1 MMKIEYIKLKHLES
15 AIVTVDKVR
24 DVGYGEIVTI
34 TSEGKTYTGEV
45 MAIEDDLAM
54 VQVFG
59 DTTGMTV
66 DNAVVTFEGRPL
78 SLPLNAS
85 ILGRVFDG
93 LGNPID
99 GGGAV
104 FSDKRY
110 NINGSAMNPV
120 AREYP
125 KNFIQTGISA
135 IDGLMTIIR
144 GQKLPIFSGS
154 GLDHDRIA
162 AQIIRQSQIRN
173 TDDDFCF
180 VFGAIG
186 VQKDE
191 ADFFEETF
199 RAAGVQDKVASYI
212 NLADDPV
219 MERLI
224 TPKCALTA
232 AEYLAFEEHKHVL
245 VLLTDI
251 TSYAEALREI
261 SNLREE
267 VPSRKGFPGY
277 LYSDLAAMYERAGIL
292 RSGEGSIT
300 LIPILSMPNDDIT
313 HPIPDLTGYITE
325 GQIVLSRELSR
336 RGIYPAIDILPSLS
350 RLMKDGIGEGFTR
363 EDHADVMRQIYAS
376 YAKAQEV
383 RNLAQII
390 GEDDLSDDDRKILSF
405 GDAFEEQFLRQD
417 FTENRSIE
425 QTLDLGWSLF
435 KLLPESELSQISPEM
450 KEKYLKR

>member
-1 MMKIEYIKLKHLES
+1 MKIEYIKLKHLES

-224 TPKCALTA
+224 APKCALTA

>member
-1 MMKIEYIKLKHLES
+1 MKIEYIKLKHLES

-383 RNLAQII
+383 HNLAQII

>member
-1 MMKIEYIKLKHLES
+1 MKIEYIKLKHLES

-24 DVGYGEIVTI
+24 EVGYGEIVTI

>member
-1 MMKIEYIKLKHLES
+1 MKIEYIKLKHLES

-59 DTTGMTV
+59 DKTGMTV

>member
-1 MMKIEYIKLKHLES
+1 MKIEYIKLKHLES

-125 KNFIQTGISA
+125 KNFIQIGISA